1 MDEYLKV
8 MFKAVEH
15 FKKPLYGKNAEEYI
29 KEFLPSGLKVII
41 VTTMTE
47 HLDERYIE
55 RNIDDSFMKDLPE
68 NVDICGENGE
78 HHTFCHDGPI
88 FSSPVTYTLE
98 EPVKRTYT
106 FKFKDGRIREFSK

>member
-1 MDEYLKV
+1 
-8 MFKAVEH
+8 
-15 FKKPLYGKNAEEYI
+15 
-29 KEFLPSGLKVII
+29 
-41 VTTMTE
+41 MTE

-106 FKFKDGRIREFSK
+106 FKFKDGRIREFSKLFANISGQMPQG